1 MEITKKARK
10 VDLWDFIRS
19 NNHLVTLVTLMIIAT
34 IVTKGIFIKPS
45 NLSSIILRASILG
58 TIAIGQTLVILT
70 AGIDL
75 CVAAN
80 VGFTVAMM
88 SLSLRMGIGP
98 LLTMAIGIT
107 APTVVGFLNGQLVAR
122 TMVPPFI
129 VTLATSMIIWS
140 TNLAAVGAHATVFY
154 EIQEY
159 INNIMSFIPIVGAQA
174 FPAIVWIFFSIFWIL
189 ILRYSTFGHNVYATG
204 GKEKAAFFSGVK
216 VKRVKILVYTFS
228 GLFAG
233 IGSLLYCYKLGG
245 TNPVAGKEFL
255 LESIAATVIGGTSL
269 YGGEGKMFGTFIGSL
284 VMIILV
290 NFMNIA
296 NVNPFIQ
303 QSIIGGI
310 FIGFVYALDRV
321 RTLRLM
327 KLYQKE

>member
-1 MEITKKARK
+1 MEMSLGNKKIDA
-10 VDLWDFIRS
+10 WDFIRT
-19 NNHLVTLVTLMIIAT
+19 NNHLVTLITLMAVAT

-80 VGFTVAMM
+80 VELCVAMM
-88 SLSLRMGIGP
+88 SLSLRFGYSP
-98 LLTMAIGIT
+98 LITMLIGIT
-107 APTVVGFLNGQLVAR
+107 APTFVGFINGQLVSR

-140 TNLAAVGAHATVFY
+140 TNLVAVGAHATVFY
-154 EIQEY
+154 QIQEY
-159 INNIMSFIPIVGAQA
+159 INNIMAFIPLVGAQA
-174 FPAIVWIFFSIFWIL
+174 FPAIVWILFSIFWIL
-189 ILRYSTFGHNVYATG
+189 MLRYSKFGHNIYATG
-204 GKEKAAFFSGVK
+204 GKEKAAFYGGVK
-216 VKRVKILVYTFS
+216 VKNVKILVYTLS

-233 IGSLLYCYKLGG
+233 IGSVLYCYKLGG

-284 VMIILV
+284 LMIILV

-296 NVNPFIQ
+296 NVNPFIL

-327 KLYQKE
+327 KLYQKK